1 MIAANPSGGCMVKG
15 VGRVIVVLGM
25 HRSGTSV
32 LARGLQVLGVELGR
46 NLMPAFPANPKGHWE
61 DRDINNLNE
70 RILAA
75 LARNWRSPG
84 LIDDSVWNSSALE
97 PLVSEAKQLLDSRF
111 GKFELWGFKD
121 PRTCMLLPFW
131 QPVFREL
138 GLEARYVISLRN
150 PLSVAASLRARDAM
164 AEELSFLLWLEHL
177 VAAFKYTKDQ
187 RRLVVEY
194 DELLKAP
201 RIQICRIAKAL
212 GLPVPIST
220 DAAVQSYEGE
230 FLAVDLRHHEF
241 SADHSP
247 SDSPLKRLAVSTYE
261 LLRQVS
267 IDEIDCDRASLGKKL
282 GRAYRTLEAITP
294 FSSMVA
300 ELDRT
305 NEQLNSANQQL
316 KSDYEQLSSDNRQ
329 LNSDNQQLSSANQ
342 QLNLDNQQLNSVN
355 QQLNSDNEQL
365 NSVNQQLNSANQQL
379 DSDNQQLKS
388 ANQQL
393 NSANQQLNADNQQLN
408 ADNQQLNL
416 DNQQL
421 DSDNQ
426 RLNSENQQLNS
437 ANQQLNSDNQR
448 LNSENQQLNLDNQE
462 LNS

>member
-1 MIAANPSGGCMVKG
+1 
-15 VGRVIVVLGM
+15 VIVVLGM

-32 LARGLQVLGVELGR
+32 LARGLQVLGVELGH
-46 NLMPAFPANPKGHWE
+46 NLMPALPANPKGYWE
-61 DRDINNLNE
+61 DREINHLNE

-121 PRTCMLLPFW
+121 PRTCLLLPFW
-131 QPVFREL
+131 QLVFREL

-150 PLSVAASLRARDAM
+150 PLSVAGSLRARDAM
-164 AEELSFLLWLEHL
+164 VEELSLLLWLQHL
-177 VAAFKYTKDQ
+177 RAAFKYTENQ
-187 RRLVVEY
+187 PRLVVDY

-212 GLPVPIST
+212 ELPAPIST
-220 DAAVQSYEGE
+220 DAALQSYADE

-241 SADHSP
+241 SAEHSP

-267 IDEIDCDRASLGKKL
+267 IGEIDCDRASLGEKL
-282 GRAYRTLEAITP
+282 DLIDRTLEAITP

-300 ELDRT
+300 ELART
-305 NEQLNSANQQL
+305 NEQLNSDNQQL
-316 KSDYEQLSSDNRQ
+316 NSDNQQLNSDKQQLNSDNQQFNSDNQQLNSDNQQLNSTNRQLNSDNRQ
-329 LNSDNQQLSSANQ
+329 LNSDNQQLDSA
-342 QLNLDNQQLNSVN
+342 NQQLNSVN
-355 QQLNSDNEQL
+355 QQLNSDN
-365 NSVNQQLNSANQQL
+365 QQLN
-379 DSDNQQLKS
+379 S

-393 NSANQQLNADNQQLN
+393 NSANQQLN
-408 ADNQQLNL
+408 
-416 DNQQL
+416 
-421 DSDNQ
+421 SDK
-426 RLNSENQQLNS
+426 
-437 ANQQLNSDNQR
+437 QQLNSDKQSLEGQR
-448 LNSENQQLNLDNQE
+448 RDLEAELKEIKDSDAWRIVFRYREGLDRARVLHPRVTRFYE
-462 LNS
+462 SIAIRSLRRILGRRP